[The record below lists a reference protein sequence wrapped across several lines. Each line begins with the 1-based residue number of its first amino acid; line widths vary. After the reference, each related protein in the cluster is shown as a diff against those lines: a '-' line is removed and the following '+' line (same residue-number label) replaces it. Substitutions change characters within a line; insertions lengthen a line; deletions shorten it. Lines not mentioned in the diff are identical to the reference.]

1 MFVRW
6 LWVWLGGTLLLL
18 GSNDVP
24 VFVAGGLVHCWV
36 LRRHLCGCFFGAV
49 SWAGRL
55 THPVFVVGVVV
66 SGVRGCGCVL
76 SVA

>member
-36 LRRHLCGCFFGAV
+36 LRRHL
-49 SWAGRL
+49 L
-55 THPVFVVGVVV
+55 GVVLGTALGLAGLTREGFRV
-66 SGVRGCGCVL
+66 VAVWGLGCGCVL

>member
-1 MFVRW
+1 MFVRC

-55 THPVFVVGVVV
+55 THPVCVVGVVV